1 MRAYDVESKII
12 NAIKDEKSLELFNI
26 IGGSKGHTLELDL
39 SHISHKRYY
48 RRLSRLIATGLV
60 KREGGKYALTALGII
75 VHREQLILERAVSIY
90 WNLKAIDAIV
100 SSGKIEET
108 EWVKLFKTII
118 DDQEIQRVILR
129 TYKGIYVN
137 K

>member
-1 MRAYDVESKII
+1 MGAYDVETNII

-39 SHISHKRYY
+39 SHISHKGYY

-60 KREGGKYALTALGII
+60 KRERGKYALTALGII
-75 VHREQLILERAVSIY
+75 VHRGQLILQKAVSIY

-108 EWVKLFKTII
+108 EWVKLIKTIV
-118 DDQEIQRVILR
+118 DDQEIQKVILR
-129 TYKGIYVN
+129 TYKGVYVN

>member
-1 MRAYDVESKII
+1 MGAYDVETNII
-12 NAIKDEKSLELFNI
+12 NAIKGEKSLELFNI
-26 IGGSKGHTLELDL
+26 IGGSKGHALELDL
-39 SHISHKRYY
+39 SYKGYY

-60 KREGGKYALTALGII
+60 KREGRKYVLTALGII
-75 VHREQLILERAVSIY
+75 VHRGQLILKKAVSIY

-100 SSGKIEET
+100 SSGKIEER
-108 EWVKLFKTII
+108 EWVKLIKTIV

-129 TYKGIYVN
+129 TYKGVYVN